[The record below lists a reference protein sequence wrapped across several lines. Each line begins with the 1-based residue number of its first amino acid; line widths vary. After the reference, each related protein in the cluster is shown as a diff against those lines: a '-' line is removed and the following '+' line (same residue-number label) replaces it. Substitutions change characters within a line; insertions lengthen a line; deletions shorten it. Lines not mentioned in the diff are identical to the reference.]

1 MIPKSEIKSLT
12 LRLPE
17 TLYSAGNAVAG
28 RRKVSMN
35 ALVCESLAAYLR
47 DEEDRLLFDAFTQAG
62 SSDDADAEFAFEA
75 QADAAR

>member
-1 MIPKSEIKSLT
+1 MIPKHEIKSLT

-47 DEEDRLLFDAFTQAG
+47 EEEDRALFDAFTLAG
-62 SSDDADAEFAFEA
+62 DAEDADAEFAFEA
-75 QADAAR
+75 QADATR

>member
-1 MIPKSEIKSLT
+1 MTSKSEIKSLT

-17 TLYSAGNAVAG
+17 SLYSAGNAVAG

-47 DEEDRLLFDAFTQAG
+47 EEEDRTLFDAFTQAG
-62 SSDDADAEFAFEA
+62 EADDADIEFAFEA